1 MPVRYAPTMQ
11 LVGDPDGIAALKE
24 LVQNSREFMKFLITE
39 AQTATNHA
47 APFTGPDG
55 TKWQLVLKPGS
66 SDLEVQRAP

>member
-1 MPVRYAPTMQ
+1 MPVRYPRRMH

-24 LVQNSREFMKFLITE
+24 LAQNSREFMKFLISE
-39 AQTATNHA
+39 AQTSTHHV

-66 SDLEVQRAP
+66 SDLEVQRVP

>member
-1 MPVRYAPTMQ
+1 MQ

-24 LVQNSREFMKFLITE
+24 LAQNSREFMKFLISE
-39 AQTATNHA
+39 AQTSTHHT

-55 TKWQLVLKPGS
+55 TKWQLVLKAGS